1 MSRDHVSMRKIREIL
16 RLRFNCGYSHKSIA
30 RSIGVGKSTV
40 GDFLDRVKK
49 AALSWPLPNDI
60 TDEQL
65 ETILYPPIKSNVGN
79 SDKQSQPIEWTD
91 IHQELKR
98 KGVTLMILWHEYKE
112 QYPQGLGYSQFC
124 KRYREW
130 SERLDVWMRQVHKA
144 GEKLFVDYAG
154 QTMPVIHNNETGE
167 IKDAQIFVAALGASS
182 FIYTEATWTQ
192 TLPDWIGSHV
202 HAFEFFEG
210 CPEIV
215 VPDNLKSGVQKS
227 HIYEPDINP
236 TYQDMAIHYSVAIM
250 PARSRSPKDKA
261 KVENAVLQVERQ
273 ILAKL
278 RNRIF
283 FSLSELNQAIRP
295 LLDELNKRPFQKL
308 PGSRL
313 SQFLEVEK
321 PMLKPL
327 PATRYEYAEWK
338 KVKAGF
344 NYHIEVGGHYYSIP
358 FTFSKKALHAR
369 YSEKIVEV
377 FHQNKRIA
385 SHLRSFV
392 IHGYTTDPSHMPKS
406 HQAQVEWTP
415 ERIIAW
421 GKKTGPHTEKFLEEV
436 MKSRTHPQQGF
447 RACIGVLRL
456 EKRYG
461 KQRLEAACNR
471 ALSIGSYTFKS
482 VESILKNNLD
492 QSPLP
497 PHPAP
502 LDAKPVPDN
511 HENVRGQNYF
521 K

>member
-1 MSRDHVSMRKIREIL
+1 MSRNHITMRKIREIL
-16 RLRFNCGYSHKSIA
+16 RLNKCGYGHKSIA
-30 RSIGVGKSTV
+30 KSIGVGNGTAWDCLK
-40 GDFLDRVKK
+40 RAKK
-49 AALSWPLPNDI
+49 ANLIWPLPDNL

-65 ETILYPPIKSNVGN
+65 EKSLYPSSQKVVKNA
-79 SDKQSQPIEWTD
+79 DKQPGIIKWPD

-98 KGVTLMILWHEYKE
+98 KGVTLMLLWREYKE
-112 QYPQGLGYSQFC
+112 QHPQGLGYSQFC
-124 KRYREW
+124 LLYRQW
-130 SERLDVWMRQVHKA
+130 SQHLDVWMRQPHKA

-154 QTMPVIHNNETGE
+154 QTMPVVHNNETGE
-167 IKDAQIFVAALGASS
+167 IKDAQIFVATLGASS
-182 FIYTEATWTQ
+182 FTYIEATWTQ
-192 TLPDWIGSHV
+192 TLPDWIGAHV

-236 TYQDMAIHYSVAIM
+236 TYQDMAVHYGVAIM
-250 PARSRSPKDKA
+250 PARSKSPKDKA
-261 KVENAVLQVERQ
+261 KVENGVLQVERQ

-278 RNRIF
+278 RNRVF

-295 LLDELNKRPFQKL
+295 LLDDLNKRPFQKL

-327 PATRYEYAEWK
+327 PKARYEYAEWK
-338 KVKAGF
+338 KVRAGF
-344 NYHIEVGGHYYSIP
+344 NYHIEVGGHHYSIP
-358 FTFSKKALHAR
+358 FTFAKKALHVR
-369 YSEKIVEV
+369 YGHKIVEV

-385 SHLRSFV
+385 SHMRSFV
-392 IHGYTTDPSHMPKS
+392 VYGYTTDPSHMPKN
-406 HQAQVEWTP
+406 HQCQAEWTP
-415 ERIIAW
+415 ERILSW
-421 GKKTGPHTEKFLEEV
+421 GKKTGVHTEKFLEGI
-436 MKSRTHPQQGF
+436 MKSRAHPCQGF

-461 KQRLEAACNR
+461 RQRLEAACNR

-492 QSPLP
+492 TSPLP
-497 PHPAP
+497 SHSAP
-502 LDAKPVPDN
+502 PDKKPIPDN